1 MKNPTQA
8 IMLCGGL
15 GTRLMPLTA
24 DLPKPMAPVNGKP
37 FIAYLLNQLKREGIV
52 SVILL
57 TGYKGEKIREFVGDG
72 QDFGLSVEYSHGP
85 VEWDTGRR
93 VWEVRQQL
101 EDHFFL
107 LYSDNYAP
115 FSAQQMSQMHMEK
128 ASDLTLLLH
137 SKAKGNIKLLPSGLI
152 DRYDESRS
160 EFGLDQVEV
169 GYMLSSKEPLTSKLD
184 PERSLSETIV
194 QLVSSRKVYGVINPG
209 PYQSISDIERLKL
222 TEEYFLKQ
230 KIK

>member
-1 MKNPTQA
+1 
-8 IMLCGGL
+8 
-15 GTRLMPLTA
+15 MPLTA

-115 FSAQQMSQMHMEK
+115 FSAQQMSQMHFEK
-128 ASDLTLLLH
+128 TSDLTLLLH
-137 SKAKGNIKLLPSGLI
+137 TKPRGNIKSLPSGLI
-152 DRYDESRS
+152 DKYDESRS
-160 EFGLDQVEV
+160 AFGLDQVEV
-169 GYMLSSKEPLTSKLD
+169 GYMLARRAPLISRLD
-184 PERSLSETIV
+184 PERSLSETII
-194 QLVSSRKVYGVINPG
+194 QLVSTRRVYGVSNPG
-209 PYQSISDIERLKL
+209 PYQSISDIERLKM
-222 TEEYFLKQ
+222 TEEYLFKQ

>member
-1 MKNPTQA
+1 
-8 IMLCGGL
+8 MLCGGL

-37 FIAYLLNQLKREGIV
+37 FIAYLLNQLKREGIR

-57 TGYKGEKIREFVGDG
+57 TGYKGEKIRGFVGDG
-72 QDFGLSVEYSHGP
+72 KDFGLSVEYSHGP

-169 GYMLSSKEPLTSKLD
+169 GYMLACRAPLISRLD
-184 PERSLSETIV
+184 PERSLSFTIA
-194 QLVSSRKVYGVINPG
+194 QLVSTKRVYGVNNPG
-209 PYQSISDIERLKL
+209 PYQSISDLERLKL
-222 TEEYFLKQ
+222 TERYFSKQ

>member
-1 MKNPTQA
+1 
-8 IMLCGGL
+8 
-15 GTRLMPLTA
+15 
-24 DLPKPMAPVNGKP
+24 
-37 FIAYLLNQLKREGIV
+37 
-52 SVILL
+52 
-57 TGYKGEKIREFVGDG
+57 
-72 QDFGLSVEYSHGP
+72 
-85 VEWDTGRR
+85 
-93 VWEVRQQL
+93 
-101 EDHFFL
+101 
-107 LYSDNYAP
+107 
-115 FSAQQMSQMHMEK
+115 MSQMHMEK